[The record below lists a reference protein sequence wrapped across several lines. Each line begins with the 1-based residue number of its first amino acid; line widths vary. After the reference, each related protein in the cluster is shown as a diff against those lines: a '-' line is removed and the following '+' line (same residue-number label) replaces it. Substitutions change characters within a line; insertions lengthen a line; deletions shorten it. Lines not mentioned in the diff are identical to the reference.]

1 MSVSRV
7 LVSAAL
13 AGAVAL
19 SATVGPAFLP
29 TGLGGASARA
39 EVVVSIDVFQQ
50 ELSPYGQWAT
60 VPGYGEVWY
69 PSGVRQGWRPYYDDG
84 HWAYSDDY
92 GWMWVS
98 DLPWG
103 WAPFHY
109 GRWAFAAP
117 YGWIWVP
124 GRTWGPAWVTFRQ
137 APGYIGWAPLP
148 PEAVWDQGYGFSRPY
163 DVGDPDYWC
172 FVRPEGFL
180 APRFDRYAYD
190 RHDYPRII
198 NNTTNITNITVVNNR
213 IVNRSFTVNQIEQV
227 THKRVERV
235 KVTEAQRP
243 QAAALAKGNRLV
255 VYKPAID
262 GNAGAKAAPGN
273 PNRTRQLRGLEQINP
288 AAGGANLQSQSSQGQ
303 KVRQN
308 QLRSL
313 QSQGK
318 EKAGNQAPALQ
329 QALPQNSKQDRQL
342 RQLQQQQIQPQA
354 GTRKKQQLEQLQQQQ
369 QQFQP
374 QSTKQSRQ
382 LKQLQQ
388 QQQQQQFQPQST
400 KQSRQLKQLQQQ
412 QQFQPQSTKQSRQL
426 KQLQQQ
432 QQQLQPQSTKQS
444 RQVKQLQQQQRQFQS
459 RQAPQVQQQQVP
471 AQGQAAKSRKTQCA
485 PGMSCKQ

>member
-19 SATVGPAFLP
+19 STAVGPAFLP
-29 TGLGGASARA
+29 ASLGGASARA
-39 EVVVSIDVFQQ
+39 EVAVSIDVFHQ

-69 PSGVRQGWRPYYDDG
+69 PSGVGQGWRPYYNDG

-124 GRTWGPAWVTFRQ
+124 GRTWGPAWVTFRE

-148 PEAVWDQGYGFSRPY
+148 PEAVWDPGYGFSRPY
-163 DVGDPDYWC
+163 DVGDAQYWN
-172 FVRPEGFL
+172 FVHPEGFL

-198 NNTTNITNITVVNNR
+198 HNTTNITNITVINNR
-213 IVNRSFTVNQIEQV
+213 IVNRSITVNQVEQA
-227 THKRVERV
+227 THKRVQRV
-235 KVTEAQRP
+235 QVTEAQRP
-243 QAAALAKGNRLV
+243 QAAKLNNGNRLV

-262 GNAGAKAAPGN
+262 GQKAGAKSAPGN
-273 PNRTRQLRGLEQINP
+273 PNQARQLRNPEAINP
-288 AAGGANLQSQSSQGQ
+288 AAGGANLQSQPFQSQ
-303 KVRQN
+303 RTRES

-313 QSQGK
+313 QPQNPA
-318 EKAGNQAPALQ
+318 KANKQAPALQ
-329 QALPQNSKQDRQL
+329 QQGL
-342 RQLQQQQIQPQA
+342 
-354 GTRKKQQLEQLQQQQ
+354 
-369 QQFQP
+369 P
-374 QSTKQSRQ
+374 QSTKRKDQQ

-388 QQQQQQFQPQST
+388 QQQQVQPQSS
-400 KQSRQLKQLQQQ
+400 KQNQQQLKQLRQQ
-412 QQFQPQSTKQSRQL
+412 QQFQPQSSKQGQQQLKQLRQQQQVQPQSNKQSQRQL
-426 KQLQQQ
+426 KQLRQQQ
-432 QQQLQPQSTKQS
+432 QQQLQPQKSTRKKQ
-444 RQVKQLQQQQRQFQS
+444 QLQQFQPQQQQQKSTRKE
-459 RQAPQVQQQQVP
+459 RQAPQFQQQQP
-471 AQGQAAKSRKTQCA
+471 QQNQGQQVRTRKTQCGG
-485 PGMSCKQ
+485 PGLPPC

>member
-19 SATVGPAFLP
+19 SSTVGPAFLP
-29 TGLGGASARA
+29 TSLGGASARA
-39 EVVVSIDVFQQ
+39 EVVVSIDVFHQ

-69 PSGVRQGWRPYYDDG
+69 PSGVGQGWRPYYDDG

-109 GRWAFAAP
+109 GRWVFAAP
-117 YGWIWVP
+117 YGWVWVP

-148 PEAVWDQGYGFSRPY
+148 PEAVWDPGYGFSRPY

-180 APRFDRYAYD
+180 APRFDRYAYN

-213 IVNRSFTVNQIEQV
+213 IVNRSITVNQIEQV

-243 QAAALAKGNRLV
+243 QAAVLGKGNKLV

-273 PNRTRQLRGLEQINP
+273 LRNLEKINP
-288 AAGGANLQSQSSQGQ
+288 AAGGANLQSQASQGQ

-318 EKAGNQAPALQ
+318 EKAGDQTPALQ
-329 QALPQNSKQDRQL
+329 QTLPQNSKQDRQL
-342 RQLQQQQIQPQA
+342 KQL
-354 GTRKKQQLEQLQQQQ
+354 QQQ

-388 QQQQQQFQPQST
+388 QQQFQPQSTKQSRQLKQLQQQQQFQPQST

-432 QQQLQPQSTKQS
+432 QQQ
-444 RQVKQLQQQQRQFQS
+444 RQFQ
-459 RQAPQVQQQQVP
+459 RQAPQVQQQVP
-471 AQGQAAKSRKTQCA
+471 VQGQPGKARKAQCA

>member
-19 SATVGPAFLP
+19 SAAVGPAFLP
-29 TGLGGASARA
+29 ASLGGASARA

-60 VPGYGEVWY
+60 VPGYGEAWY

-124 GRTWGPAWVTFRQ
+124 GRTWGPAWVTFRE

-148 PEAVWDQGYGFSRPY
+148 PEAVWDPGYGFSRPY

-235 KVTEAQRP
+235 KVTEAQHP
-243 QAAALAKGNRLV
+243 QAAALSKGNRLA

-273 PNRTRQLRGLEQINP
+273 PNQTRQLRNLEQINP
-288 AAGGANLQSQSSQGQ
+288 AAGGANLQSQGSVG
-303 KVRQN
+303 KKARDN

-313 QSQGK
+313 QPQSLQK
-318 EKAGNQAPALQ
+318 GNEQVPALQ
-329 QALPQNSKQDRQL
+329 QQLQPQGNTRQKQQFQ
-342 RQLQQQQIQPQA
+342 QLQQQVQPQA
-354 GTRKKQQLEQLQQQQ
+354 TTRKKQQLQQLQQQQQQVQPQGNTRKKQQQFQQLQQQAQPQASTRKKQQLQQLQQ

-382 LKQLQQ
+382 LKQL
-388 QQQQQQFQPQST
+388 
-400 KQSRQLKQLQQQ
+400 R
-412 QQFQPQSTKQSRQL
+412 
-426 KQLQQQ
+426 
-432 QQQLQPQSTKQS
+432 
-444 RQVKQLQQQQRQFQS
+444 QQQRQFQQQ
-459 RQAPQVQQQQVP
+459 QAPQVQQQVP
-471 AQGQAAKSRKTQCA
+471 VQGQPGKSRKAQCPA
-485 PGMSCKQ
+485 GMVCK